1 MSNSYTPHELYE
13 FIHGEIYS
21 KRQWL
26 AKLGT
31 GKSKW
36 PDHIIEQKQE
46 ALRKFEGMAA
56 AYEAKFARDKA

>member
-1 MSNSYTPHELYE
+1 MISHQEKHDFIQGLIWSKHEWLKS
-13 FIHGEIYS
+13 HGG
-21 KRQWL
+21 
-26 AKLGT
+26 AK
-31 GKSKW
+31 SRW

>member
-1 MSNSYTPHELYE
+1 MSYSAREYYD
-13 FIHGEIYS
+13 FIQGEIYA

-26 AKLGT
+26 AKFGT

-36 PDHIIEQKQE
+36 HDHIIEQKQE